1 MPSSPFLR
9 SISDYMRVRGY
20 SLRTIKSYLYWIRY
34 FILFNNKN
42 HPGEIGARQVEAFLT
57 YLAVDRHVSPST
69 QSAALN
75 AVAFLYNRFLD
86 QPLGDMGQFSRP
98 TRQRKLP
105 VVLTTAEMTGL
116 LDNLSGVR
124 SRLTSSRPGRTS
136 ARFSRNSAMPTSRRP
151 RSIPMCSDRA
161 PTG

>member
-75 AVAFLYNRFLD
+75 AVAFLYNRFL
-86 QPLGDMGQFSRP
+86 
-98 TRQRKLP
+98 
-105 VVLTTAEMTGL
+105 TTAEMTGL